1 MVQWVK
7 NSTAMV
13 QVTEEARVQS
23 LARCSGLKDPALPE
37 LQPMLQLWFRFNLW
51 PGKLSYAKITTATAP
66 PKQNKQNGGSPL
78 CFIPLYRE
86 PSPLAWLHWNAR
98 KTGSVH
104 GGPEDEALAPGG
116 VGWREAK
123 QYLLHLL

>member
-66 PKQNKQNGGSPL
+66 PQTKQTKRGFSFML
-78 CFIPLYRE
+78 H
-86 PSPLAWLHWNAR
+86 PSAQRTLSL
-98 KTGSVH
+98 G
-104 GGPEDEALAPGG
+104 LAPLECKEN
-116 VGWREAK
+116 RECSW
-123 QYLLHLL
+123 